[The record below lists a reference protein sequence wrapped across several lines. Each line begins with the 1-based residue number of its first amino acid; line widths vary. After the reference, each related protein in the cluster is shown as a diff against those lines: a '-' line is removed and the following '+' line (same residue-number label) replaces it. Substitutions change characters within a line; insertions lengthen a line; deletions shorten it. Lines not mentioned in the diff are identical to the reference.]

1 MGRIGE
7 MHYLTVQD
15 MLFLNLR
22 ITGSKQP
29 FDTLNLEEAVYC
41 QYGSG
46 QSSDLVAQGARFLTG
61 FAKMA
66 PFKAGN
72 EACAFAGLVAFLEA
86 NGKAL
91 DVKDIG
97 AEAWVRPLF
106 SDRAAAADAIG
117 KRLKEAHQPVSYGVP
132 DLQEIAEDVL
142 ARFPHTLSQLVE
154 SSAQAS

>member
-1 MGRIGE
+1 MA

-106 SDRAAAADAIG
+106 SDRAEALKLVGPAASAWQAWLFVLTGSVTLVLTNQLIAS
-117 KRLKEAHQPVSYGVP
+117 LVSKSTDQVP
-132 DLQEIAEDVL
+132 T
-142 ARFPHTLSQLVE
+142 R
-154 SSAQAS
+154 